1 MVDVEEEMKKT
12 ALISTGTDIS
22 DNDLKNIQELA
33 TQVLD
38 LAAYRVQLNEYLQN
52 RMHAVA
58 PNLSVIVGEQ
68 VGGRLMLMLVSGATG
83 EVPLHLLYRF

>member
-1 MVDVEEEMKKT
+1 MKKT

-38 LAAYRVQLNEYLQN
+38 LAAYRVQLLGAEKALFQ
-52 RMHAVA
+52 
-58 PNLSVIVGEQ
+58 I
-68 VGGRLMLMLVSGATG
+68 GRAHV
-83 EVPLHLLYRF
+83 